1 MSNDHR
7 YFIISDII
15 FYTHSW
21 DLKKKRVIRG
31 KCLFY
36 GLYLRHLML
45 FPAFVFFLLKYCLV
59 YISSKRWSS
68 TFLNFLLQHFL
79 LKLSDLWW
87 AVNTF
92 PSVAIN
98 VRFNYAY
105 IFFRQTTIA
114 SWCSFVTDLDP
125 LICYTIKIK
134 SLPYRNYFKSI
145 YNH

>member
-1 MSNDHR
+1 MSNDHW

-45 FPAFVFFLLKYCLV
+45 FPAFAFFFKNIVLYTFHPRDGHL
-59 YISSKRWSS
+59 R
-68 TFLNFLLQHFL
+68 FLNFLFQHFL

-98 VRFNYAY
+98 VRFNYVY
-105 IFFRQTTIA
+105 IFF
-114 SWCSFVTDLDP
+114 SSNNNSFLVFVCDRFRSIDLLHNKNQKVYHID
-125 LICYTIKIK
+125 II
-134 SLPYRNYFKSI
+134 
-145 YNH
+145 